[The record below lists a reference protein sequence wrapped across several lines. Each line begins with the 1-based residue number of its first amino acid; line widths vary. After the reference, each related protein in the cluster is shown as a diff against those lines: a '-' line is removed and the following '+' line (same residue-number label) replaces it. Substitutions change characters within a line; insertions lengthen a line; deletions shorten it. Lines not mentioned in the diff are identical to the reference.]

1 MDYNMLAIE
10 LLNAHANLL
19 QVPASQQL
27 SKMVKGE
34 YFVLNYMST
43 HEKIIHPK
51 ELSQRMAVSTARIAS
66 LLNHME
72 QKKLILRYPDP
83 DDSRQIV
90 VVLTDE
96 GRNAIQL
103 VRAEAVSHVSSM
115 LESLGPEDAQAYIRI
130 QKKIWDNFQQNK

>member
-43 HEKIIHPK
+43 HKKIIHPK
-51 ELSQRMAVSTARIAS
+51 ELSQKMAVSTARIAS

-96 GRNAIQL
+96 GRNAIQV

>member
-96 GRNAIQL
+96 GRNAIQV

>member
-10 LLNAHANLL
+10 LLNARANLL

-43 HEKIIHPK
+43 HKKIIHPK
-51 ELSQRMAVSTARIAS
+51 ELSQKMAVSTARIAS

-96 GRNAIQL
+96 GRNAIQV